1 MSGWI
6 RVVDEQDAEQM
17 QRLARAMFEQVW
29 RANRGRDL
37 PADLGDRW
45 WPATSAPQ
53 RGRKLRAA

>member
-1 MSGWI
+1 
-6 RVVDEQDAEQM
+6 
-17 QRLARAMFEQVW
+17 MFEQVW